1 MTFITN
7 GVHANGGSTS
17 VDSSSRSSDKPA
29 TLADPADYF
38 MQVFQE
44 VICDTSEAALRAVP
58 RYFDRSYT
66 QFVDGKQLSYDGF
79 LTHMR
84 AQKSKIAPDVRIDWH
99 ELHAVRSVEHGRE
112 VVLII
117 SHHSVKARMRSDDS
131 AIDGSVVALM
141 KMDAK
146 SGKIFQCNEHTH
158 MRHASKEARDLG
170 STTEHA

>member
-1 MTFITN
+1 M
-7 GVHANGGSTS
+7 G
-17 VDSSSRSSDKPA
+17 PA
-29 TLADPADYF
+29 TLADPAKYF
-38 MQVFQE
+38 MQIFQE
-44 VICDTSEAALRAVP
+44 VICDTSPAALDAVP
-58 RYFDRSYT
+58 LYFDSSYT
-66 QFVDGKQLSYDGF
+66 QLVDGKRLNYEGF

-84 AQKSKIAPDVRIDWH
+84 AQKSKITPDVRIDWH
-99 ELHAVRSVEHGRE
+99 ELHAAVTMEQGRE

-131 AIDGSVVALM
+131 AIEGSVVALM

-146 SGKIFQCNEHTH
+146 SGKIFQCNENTH